1 MQFQRQRMR
10 CDGSFEL
17 SKSELYSSMSSEG
30 VKSYFQ
36 RVNVSG
42 IWKLQ
47 ENTMTMLAAEIIG
60 TAMLLYIGCMGSVGS
75 MGSAPP
81 ALQTAL
87 AFGLSVNFI
96 IMVLHISG
104 AHFNPAITIGAVIL
118 GLKSWITLVE
128 LFNNGKSNSTESLCV
143 TVVYPGL
150 SSVQGLLIEI
160 FCTCF
165 LICAACATWDPRCSH
180 LTDSIALKFGFSVT
194 LLSFTAG
201 PYTRFGMNP
210 LRSFAPALWNSNWK
224 DHWIYWVGPILG
236 ALLGTFSYQLLFTE
250 TQKGDASID
259 RFRHDDTDY
268 CDPEW
273 DQVSLRPETIGHK
286 ELRIM

>member
-75 MGSAPP
+75 MGSASPM
-81 ALQTAL
+81 LQTAL
-87 AFGLSVNFI
+87 AFGLSANFI
-96 IMVLHISG
+96 IMNIYKLVHAENMLDN
-104 AHFNPAITIGAVIL
+104 HFTASKRSRLNFALWSIVICIL
-118 GLKSWITLVE
+118 
-128 LFNNGKSNSTESLCV
+128 
-143 TVVYPGL
+143 
-150 SSVQGLLIEI
+150 LLILQR
-160 FCTCF
+160 CTCVRCIYTGY
-165 LICAACATWDPRCSH
+165 LI
-180 LTDSIALKFGFSVT
+180 V
-194 LLSFTAG
+194 G
-201 PYTRFGMNP
+201 PYIGCGMNP
-210 LRSFAPALWNSNWK
+210 VRSFAPALWNGNWK

-236 ALLGTFSYQLLFTE
+236 AL
-250 TQKGDASID
+250 KKSICLT
-259 RFRHDDTDY
+259 DTK
-268 CDPEW
+268 P
-273 DQVSLRPETIGHK
+273 VTVLS
-286 ELRIM
+286 